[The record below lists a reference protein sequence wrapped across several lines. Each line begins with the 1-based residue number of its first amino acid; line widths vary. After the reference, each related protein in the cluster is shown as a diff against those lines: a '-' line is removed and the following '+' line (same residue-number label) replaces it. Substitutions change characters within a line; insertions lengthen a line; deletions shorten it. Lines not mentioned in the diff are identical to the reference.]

1 MKMKLKSHL
10 TLLPALLPQWALG
23 HDGHGLDAIPH
34 EIFHFGWLFAIPAV
48 TLLLLRKLVRHLR
61 SRNR

>member
-1 MKMKLKSHL
+1 MIRKLKIHL
-10 TLLPALLPQWALG
+10 TLLPALLPQWTLA

-34 EIFHFGWLFAIPAV
+34 EIFHLGWLFAIPAV
-48 TLLLLRKLVRHLR
+48 TVLLLRKIVRHLR